1 MGYARGDFIKHDAMV
16 AHRLDT
22 TQAGFVAGIASTPTI
37 DCMGHI
43 VMPGAFDRSIRAKGL
58 HGPGGIRLL
67 DNHNSERVAGAITR
81 LQTVRDNLEIDAQLN
96 LNIGYARD
104 LYEIAKQ
111 VGGLNFSVGFRLEEF
126 EIVDAKSSKRG
137 ETLIVKQGELVEVS
151 VVTFPAQA
159 EATMSVVKSRDAA
172 GLDPVLLG
180 GIHNQIA
187 RIKELLR

>member
-1 MGYARGDFIKHDAMV
+1 M
-16 AHRLDT
+16 
-22 TQAGFVAGIASTPTI
+22 
-37 DCMGHI
+37 
-43 VMPGAFDRSIRAKGL
+43 
-58 HGPGGIRLL
+58 
-67 DNHNSERVAGAITR
+67 
-81 LQTVRDNLEIDAQLN
+81 
-96 LNIGYARD
+96 
-104 LYEIAKQ
+104 
-111 VGGLNFSVGFRLEEF
+111 EEF

>member
-1 MGYARGDFIKHDAMV
+1 MSYKRGDFISCDAV
-16 AHRLDT
+16 ARGLDT
-22 TQAGFVAGIASTPTI
+22 AQAGFVAGIASTPAI
-37 DCMGHI
+37 DAMGHV

-58 HGPGGIRLL
+58 RGPSGIRLL
-67 DNHNSERVAGAITR
+67 DNHKSDRVAGEITR

-96 LNIGYARD
+96 LNVPYARD

-126 EIVDAKSSKRG
+126 EIVDAKNSRRG

-159 EATMSVVKSRDAA
+159 EAQMSIVKARSNVQLNSAKVA
-172 GLDPVLLG
+172 VLLA
-180 GIHNQIA
+180 QCA
-187 RIKELLR
+187 RIRELLK